1 MPVSDLFDELDVKG
15 MAYAAPVGGGAGIGS
30 AEHDLATPASV
41 MKVQVALAVESA
53 IADGSIDGTE
63 FRMLRADRRTPGPV
77 GLSLLRD
84 DVRMSVRD
92 LVPLMLTISDNVATD
107 ELISVVGLD
116 RINRT
121 TEQLGMRRTRVIAD
135 LRTMLDDMAAEAGF
149 ADYRTMIRHEPDR
162 DGPPTDRE
170 LGARLAGTAALDPER
185 GTRTTAFETVSLLQA
200 IWRDDA
206 GPATACASVR
216 QHMAQQLT
224 RHRIAS
230 GFAPDVSVAAKSG
243 GLMGV
248 VRNEAGIVSFAD
260 GEVYAVAVFTRRDP
274 RSSVDLAAIDPGIGA
289 VARALVNQLR
299 GNS

>member
-1 MPVSDLFDELDVKG
+1 MPVADLFDELDVRG

-41 MKVQVALAVESA
+41 MKIQVALAVESA

-63 FRMLRADRRTPGPV
+63 IRTLRADQRTPGPV

-84 DVRMSVRD
+84 DVRLTVRD

-107 ELISVVGLD
+107 ELIKVIGLE
-116 RINRT
+116 RVNRM
-121 TEQLGMRRTRVIAD
+121 TEQLGMRQTSVTAD
-135 LRTMLDDMAAEAGF
+135 LQTMLDNMAAEAGF

-162 DGPPTDRE
+162 DGPPTDHEVRV
-170 LGARLAGTAALDPER
+170 RLAATAAMDPAR

-200 IWRDDA
+200 IWRDEA
-206 GPATACASVR
+206 GPETACAAVR
-216 QHMAQQLT
+216 KHMGQQLT

-230 GFAPDVSVAAKSG
+230 GFGPDVSVAAKSG

-248 VRNEAGIVSFAD
+248 VRNEAGVVNFPD
-260 GEVYAVAVFTRRDP
+260 GVAYAVAVFTRRDP

-289 VARALVNQLR
+289 VARVLVGQLR
-299 GNS
+299 GDC